1 MPRNS
6 WSALHGVNP
15 NLKICINDNLFQEE
29 VSPEVLKLA
38 KTFKTCVQFLRRQEV
53 FSLGGV

>member
-1 MPRNS
+1 MPRSS

-15 NLKICINDNLFQEE
+15 NLKLYINDNLFQEE
-29 VSPEVLKLA
+29 VSQEVLKLA
-38 KTFKTCVQFLRRQEV
+38 KTFKTYVQFLRRQEV